1 MCAVESHLLC
11 ILDIIL
17 IRTGKM
23 KKEENSDELLLQ
35 DIYSS
40 SKMGIESIAKLLGKV
55 SNQDF
60 KNMLTNQMNSYQN
73 FATTATQKLTQM
85 NVAPKE
91 ASLMQ
96 KLPADM
102 GIAMETAINKSD
114 SKVAELMINGSVMG
128 ITDIKKAINS
138 NPQVPQETSKLA
150 QDFVT
155 FHEQNIVDL
164 RQFL

>member
-1 MCAVESHLLC
+1 
-11 ILDIIL
+11 
-17 IRTGKM
+17 M
-23 KKEENSDELLLQ
+23 KKEKNSDELLLQ

-40 SKMGIESIAKLLGKV
+40 SKMGVESIAKLLGKV

-60 KNMLTNQMNSYQN
+60 KNMLSGQITKYQE
-73 FATTATQKLTQM
+73 FVTAATKRLTEMSAVPKDAT
-85 NVAPKE
+85 
-91 ASLMQ
+91 LMQ

-102 GIAMETAINKSD
+102 GIAMETAMDKSD
-114 SKVAELMINGSVMG
+114 SKIAELMINGSVMG
-128 ITDIKKAINS
+128 ITDMRKAISVNA
-138 NPQVPQETSKLA
+138 QVPPETAQLA